1 MQMQRMLMHS
11 DMVYEFPIWQIG
23 ALLMAA
29 AACGAMLIEIV
40 TRRFLSVEF
49 RRRHNDV
56 TGSIF
61 SIIGVTYAV
70 LLAFVATLAWDGY
83 NKAKAASYAE
93 AGAALDIYTIS
104 EGFPDTERL
113 ALRDNL
119 VAYLRAVVEIEWPAR
134 ALGRTIEGGLT
145 DLATLNR
152 TTFTLKPQSGADS
165 AVRTVLLQSVMRLSD
180 ARHERLLAMESSIP
194 GVVWVV
200 TVLGGALTVAFSS
213 FLGTASLRLHLAMV
227 AFLTMSGALI
237 LIMIIALSN
246 PSRGDFRVSTE
257 PFDHAL
263 AQISH

>member
-1 MQMQRMLMHS
+1 MLMHS

-29 AACGAMLIEIV
+29 AACGAMLIEVV

-56 TGSIF
+56 AGAIF

-93 AGAALDIYTIS
+93 AGAALDVYTIS
-104 EGFPDTERL
+104 AGFPDEERS

-119 VAYLRAVVEIEWPAR
+119 VAYVRAVVEIEWPAR
-134 ALGRTIEGGLT
+134 ALGRTVEGGMA
-145 DLATLNR
+145 DLAKLNS
-152 TTFTLKPQSGADS
+152 TAFTLKPQSGADS
-165 AVRTVLLQSVMRLSD
+165 AVRAVLLQSVTRLSD
-180 ARHERLLAMESSIP
+180 ARQERLLAAESSIP

-200 TVLGGALTVAFSS
+200 TVLGGGLTIAFSS
-213 FLGTASLRLHLAMV
+213 FLGAPSLRLHLAMV
-227 AFLTMSGALI
+227 AFLAMSGALV

-246 PSRGDFRVSTE
+246 PSRGDFRVSAE
-257 PFDHAL
+257 SFDRVL